1 MPSRLGVGLI
11 VLFWLAATA
20 HVGYREVWPRF
31 FSDGPPPL
39 RIDLADEA
47 AQTVPTHWHVYRG
60 DQLVGKLTTRMQYVP
75 EDDTFRFLNT
85 YMNLTLEQSL
95 PTGMTVVLEVPKLD
109 TTVRVTR
116 SGDLREQH
124 MTGSLKGRLKTKL
137 GSLSLGDAS
146 AEVTGVV
153 QNSQLIGRCK
163 IASDFGT
170 VDEPLDPVPVP
181 QGQVLNPMMP
191 VSRLQDVQ
199 PGRRWVIRQIDP
211 LQDAVHALLRQLAS
225 KSNLAAS
232 AIPQPGGG
240 ELIAEVLSSPEKLER
255 PGKESVDCWVIEYRG
270 DEVQARTWVSVADG
284 RVLRQ
289 EATGFGE
296 RLRFERQE

>member
-1 MPSRLGVGLI
+1 MPSRLGVGFI

-20 HVGYREVWPRF
+20 HVGYREVWPRL

-47 AQTVPTHWHVYRG
+47 AQTVPTYWDVYRG
-60 DQLVGKLTTRMQYVP
+60 DQRVGKLTTRMQYVP

-85 YMNLTLEQSL
+85 YLNLAVDFGAVS
-95 PTGMTVVLEVPKLD
+95 LEVPKLD

-116 SGDLREQH
+116 SGDLREQL
-124 MTGSLKGRLKTKL
+124 MTGSLRARLKTKL
-137 GSLSLGDAS
+137 GTVALGDAT

-153 QNSQLIGRCK
+153 ENGQLIGRCQ
-163 IASDFGT
+163 ITS
-170 VDEPLDPVPVP
+170 PLGNIDRPLEPVPVP

-199 PGRRWVIRQIDP
+199 PGRRWVIREVDP
-211 LQDAVHALLRQLAS
+211 LRDALNVLVKEVL
-225 KSNLAAS
+225 KSSEVAAS

-240 ELIAEVLSSPEKLER
+240 ELIAEVKSSPERLER
-255 PGKESVDCWVIEYRG
+255 PDKEPVECWVIEYRG

-289 EATGFGE
+289 EASGFGE

>member
-1 MPSRLGVGLI
+1 MPSRLGIGFI

-20 HVGYREVWPRF
+20 HVGYREVWPRY

-47 AQTVPTHWHVYRG
+47 AQTVPTYWDVYRG
-60 DQLVGKLTTRMQYVP
+60 DQRVGKLTTRMQYVP

-85 YMNLTLEQSL
+85 YLNLSVEFGAVSLE
-95 PTGMTVVLEVPKLD
+95 MPKLD

-116 SGDLREQH
+116 SGDLREQQ
-124 MTGSLKGRLKTKL
+124 MTGLLRGMLKTKL
-137 GSLSLGDAS
+137 GAVSLAEAT

-153 QNSQLIGRCK
+153 QNGQLVGRCK
-163 IASDFGT
+163 ITSRLGNIDR
-170 VDEPLDPVPVP
+170 PLEPVPVP

-191 VSRLQDVQ
+191 VSRLRDVQ
-199 PGRRWVIRQIDP
+199 PGRRWVIREVDP
-211 LQDAVHALLRQLAS
+211 LRDALNVLVKEVL
-225 KSNLAAS
+225 KSSEVAAG

-240 ELIAEVLSSPEKLER
+240 ELIAEVQSSPEKLER
-255 PGKESVDCWVIEYRG
+255 PDKEPVECWVIEYRG

-284 RVLRQ
+284 RVIRQ
-289 EATGFGE
+289 EASGFGE

>member
-47 AQTVPTHWHVYRG
+47 AQALPTHWDVYRG
-60 DQLVGKLTTRMQYVP
+60 DQRVGKLTTRMQYVP

-85 YMNLTLEQSL
+85 YMGLTLEQSL

-116 SGDLREQH
+116 AGDLREQH
-124 MTGSLKGRLKTKL
+124 MTGALKGRLKTKL
-137 GSLSLGDAS
+137 GPLELGKAT
-146 AEVTGVV
+146 AEVTGMV
-153 QNSQLIGRCK
+153 QNGQLVGRCK
-163 IASDFGT
+163 ITSDFGA

-225 KSNLAAS
+225 KSNLAAG
-232 AIPQPGGG
+232 AIPQAGGG
-240 ELIAEVLSSPEKLER
+240 ELIAEVKSSPEPLER
-255 PGKESVDCWVIEYRG
+255 PGKEPVACWVIEYRG

-289 EATGFGE
+289 EASGFGE

>member
-1 MPSRLGVGLI
+1 MPSRLGIGLI

-47 AQTVPTHWHVYRG
+47 AQTVPTYWDVYRG
-60 DQLVGKLTTRMQYVP
+60 DERVGKLTTRMQYVP

-85 YMNLTLEQSL
+85 YLNLSVDFGAISLEI
-95 PTGMTVVLEVPKLD
+95 PKLD

-116 SGDLREQH
+116 TGELREQQ
-124 MTGSLKGRLKTKL
+124 MTGSLRGLLKTKL
-137 GSLSLGDAS
+137 GAVPLAEAT

-153 QNSQLIGRCK
+153 QGGQLVGRCK
-163 IASDFGT
+163 ITSKFVTIDQ
-170 VDEPLDPVPVP
+170 PLEPVPVP
-181 QGQVLNPMMP
+181 RGQVLNPMMP
-191 VSRLQDVQ
+191 VSRLRDVQ
-199 PGRRWVIRQIDP
+199 PGRRWVIRKIDP
-211 LQDAVHALLRQLAS
+211 LQEAVYVLLRESAK
-225 KSNLAAS
+225 KSDLAAS
-232 AIPQPGGG
+232 AIPRPGGE
-240 ELIAEVLSSPEKLER
+240 ELIAEVLSSSERLER
-255 PGKESVDCWVIEYRG
+255 PDKEPVECWVIEYRG

-284 RVLRQ
+284 RVVRQ
-289 EATGFGE
+289 EASGFGE

>member
-47 AQTVPTHWHVYRG
+47 AQTVPTYWDVYRG
-60 DQLVGKLTTRMQYVP
+60 DQRVGRLTTRMQYVP

-85 YMNLTLEQSL
+85 YLNLSVEFGAVS
-95 PTGMTVVLEVPKLD
+95 LEVPKLD

-116 SGDLREQH
+116 SGDLREQQ
-124 MTGSLKGRLKTKL
+124 MTGLLQGRLKTKL
-137 GSLSLGDAS
+137 GAISLGDAS

-153 QNSQLIGRCK
+153 QDGQLVGRCT
-163 IASDFGT
+163 ITSPVGDI
-170 VDEPLDPVPVP
+170 DRPLEPVPVP

-191 VSRLQDVQ
+191 VSRLRDVQ
-199 PGRRWVIRQIDP
+199 PGRRWVIREVDP
-211 LQDAVHALLRQLAS
+211 LRDALNVLVKEVL
-225 KSNLAAS
+225 KSSEVAAS

-240 ELIAEVLSSPEKLER
+240 ELIAEVLSSPERLER
-255 PGKESVDCWVIEYRG
+255 PDKEPVECWVIEYRG

-289 EATGFGE
+289 EASGFGE

>member
-1 MPSRLGVGLI
+1 MPSRLGVGFI

-20 HVGYREVWPRF
+20 HVGYREVWPRY

-47 AQTVPTHWHVYRG
+47 AQTVPTYWDVYRG
-60 DQLVGKLTTRMQYVP
+60 DQRVGKLTTRMQYVP

-85 YMNLTLEQSL
+85 YLNLSVEFGAVS
-95 PTGMTVVLEVPKLD
+95 LEVPKLD

-116 SGDLREQH
+116 SGDLREQQ
-124 MTGSLKGRLKTKL
+124 MTGLLQARLKTKL
-137 GSLSLGDAS
+137 GSIELGDAT

-153 QNSQLIGRCK
+153 QNGQLVGRCK
-163 IASDFGT
+163 ITSPAGNIDR
-170 VDEPLDPVPVP
+170 PLDPVPVP

-191 VSRLQDVQ
+191 VSRLRDVQ
-199 PGRRWVIRQIDP
+199 PGRRWVIHQVDP
-211 LQDAVHALLRQLAS
+211 LRDALNVLVKEVL
-225 KSNLAAS
+225 KSSQVAAS

-240 ELIAEVLSSPEKLER
+240 ELIAEVRSSPERLER
-255 PGKESVDCWVIEYRG
+255 SDKEPVECWVIEYRG

-289 EATGFGE
+289 EASGFGE

>member
-20 HVGYREVWPRF
+20 HVGYREVWPRY

-47 AQTVPTHWHVYRG
+47 AQTVPTYWDVYRG
-60 DQLVGKLTTRMQYVP
+60 DQRVGKLTTRMQYVP

-85 YMNLTLEQSL
+85 YLNLSVEFGAVS
-95 PTGMTVVLEVPKLD
+95 LEVPKLD

-116 SGDLREQH
+116 SGDLREQQ
-124 MTGSLKGRLKTKL
+124 MTGLLQARLKTKL
-137 GSLSLGDAS
+137 GSIALGNAT

-153 QNSQLIGRCK
+153 QNGQLVGRCK
-163 IASDFGT
+163 ITSPAGNIDR
-170 VDEPLDPVPVP
+170 PLEPVPVP

-191 VSRLQDVQ
+191 VSRLRDVQ
-199 PGRRWVIRQIDP
+199 PGRRWVIHQVDP
-211 LQDAVHALLRQLAS
+211 LRDALNVLIKEVL
-225 KSNLAAS
+225 KSSQVAAS

-240 ELIAEVLSSPEKLER
+240 ELIAEVQSSPERLER
-255 PGKESVDCWVIEYRG
+255 PDKGPVECWVIEYRG

-289 EATGFGE
+289 EASGFGE

>member
-1 MPSRLGVGLI
+1 MPSRLGVVLI

-47 AQTVPTHWHVYRG
+47 AQTVPTYWDVYRG
-60 DQLVGKLTTRMQYVP
+60 DQRVGKLTTRMQYVP

-85 YMNLTLEQSL
+85 YQNLSVDFGAISLEI
-95 PTGMTVVLEVPKLD
+95 PKLD

-124 MTGSLKGRLKTKL
+124 MSGSLQLKTGL
-137 GSLSLGDAS
+137 GAVRLAEAT
-146 AEVTGVV
+146 AEVTGAV
-153 QNSQLIGRCK
+153 QNSQLVGRCM
-163 IASDFGT
+163 ITSRLGNIDR
-170 VDEPLDPVPVP
+170 PLEPVPVP

-199 PGRRWVIRQIDP
+199 PGRRWVIREVDP
-211 LQDAVHALLRQLAS
+211 LRDALNVLVKEVL
-225 KSNLAAS
+225 KSSEVAAS
-232 AIPQPGGG
+232 AIPQQGGG
-240 ELIAEVLSSPEKLER
+240 ELIAEVKSSPEKLER
-255 PGKESVDCWVIEYRG
+255 PGKEPVECWVIEYRG
-270 DEVQARTWVSVADG
+270 DEVHARTWVSVADG

-289 EATGFGE
+289 EASGFGE